1 MAAAGFRLRRAER
14 LRSSKDFRRLSR
26 DGARRASRHFVV
38 LMASPPDPSRDP
50 APRLG
55 ITVSRRVG
63 NAVTRNRVKRAI
75 REWFR
80 GSRERLPAA
89 GDLVVIARK
98 GASELTGQEIRAELD
113 GLFQ

>member
-1 MAAAGFRLRRAER
+1 
-14 LRSSKDFRRLSR
+14 
-26 DGARRASRHFVV
+26 
-38 LMASPPDPSRDP
+38 
-50 APRLG
+50 
-55 ITVSRRVG
+55 VG

-80 GSRERLPAA
+80 GSRASLLAA

-98 GASELTGQEIRAELD
+98 GASRLSAREICAELD

>member
-1 MAAAGFRLRRAER
+1 MVLLAPPPEAARA
-14 LRSSKDFRRLSR
+14 
-26 DGARRASRHFVV
+26 A
-38 LMASPPDPSRDP
+38 

-80 GSRERLPAA
+80 CSRCGLPAA
-89 GDLVVIARK
+89 SDLVVIARP
-98 GASELTGQEIRAELD
+98 GAGRLAPPEVHGELD
-113 GLFQ
+113 SLLR